1 MQASST
7 TRLLVVDDEPA
18 ICEFVCDVATT
29 LGIRACAAQT
39 ADEFHHHYAPEIDI
53 IVLDIVMP
61 GLDGVSLL
69 RQLATLRCTAALLL
83 ISGFDERLLQS
94 TTELAGGLG
103 LRLLGHLSKPIR
115 LGQLE
120 RMLNKLSPGVDNRP
134 TRQAPSFALDEVRH
148 AIASE
153 ALLPHFQPQIDLGTG
168 RPIGVEALV
177 RWQHP
182 EHGLLN
188 PGSFIPL
195 AEAHGLIDDI
205 TMLVLRQTLS
215 TCRRC
220 RDEYGPLRFSINL
233 SATSLHDLTLPDRIE
248 FLVHSHG
255 LDTTSLVLEL
265 TESGL
270 MREPLT
276 SLDILSRFRI
286 KGMGLSIDDFGNGYS
301 TLQQLRKIPF
311 NELKID
317 HTLLANFE
325 RDASA
330 RVIIRN
336 TIELAHGL
344 GMPVVA
350 EGIESMAAWDFLHEL
365 GCDIGQGFFIAPPLP
380 EDALFDWM
388 SRQDLAH
395 QHSP

>member
-1 MQASST
+1 MQTSSAI
-7 TRLLVVDDEPA
+7 RLLVIDDEPA

-29 LGIRACAAQT
+29 LGIRAYSAQT
-39 ADEFHHHYAPEIDI
+39 ADEFHRHYSPDLDI

-69 RQLATLRCTAALLL
+69 RQLATLRCKASLLL
-83 ISGFDERLLQS
+83 ISGFDERVLQS
-94 TTELAGGLG
+94 TTDLAEGLG

-120 RMLNKLSPGVDNRP
+120 RMLKKLTPHIDSLPSQR
-134 TRQAPSFALDEVRH
+134 APSFTLDDVRH

-153 ALLPHFQPQIDLGTG
+153 ALILHFQPQINLATG

-182 EHGLLN
+182 ERGLLY

-205 TMLVLRQTLS
+205 TMLVLRQALS

-220 RDEYGPLRFSINL
+220 RDEHGPLRFSINL

-317 HTLLANFE
+317 RTLLANFE
-325 RDASA
+325 HDTSA

-344 GMPVVA
+344 DMPVVA

-365 GCDIGQGFFIAPPLP
+365 GCDMGQGFFIAPPLP
-380 EDALFDWM
+380 EAALFDWM